1 MAKWNASYSL
11 VPRGPRA
18 KLSAAITRTR
28 LNRQRGKKTYEAGEQ
43 AVQNTE
49 SFPGEPAHKEK
60 QKMLGAGP
68 GAFIAGELLLNDP
81 AVSSWLPS

>member
-1 MAKWNASYSL
+1 MTKWNASYSL

-28 LNRQRGKKTYEAGEQ
+28 LNRQSGGGGGYEAGEQ

-49 SFPGEPAHKEK
+49 SIPGEPAHKEK
-60 QKMLGAGP
+60 QDAG
-68 GAFIAGELLLNDP
+68 GFLT
-81 AVSSWLPS
+81 SH